1 MKATIHINPQEI
13 EEAKRKRI
21 TDAVTNINK
30 KLDEKE
36 TSNIKSIIYHY
47 TSPEGLIGVLGESSV
62 TFWFSMFCC
71 VNDKTEGTHVY
82 SLYEEVLDECKKNG
96 SISAKFY
103 NCMKNIEPMEVDCF
117 SYRNALGAQTSVD
130 HDEYGIT
137 LSEYY
142 MYICCFSEDKD
153 SLPLWLYYT
162 KGQNNRGYN
171 IGVST
176 TAIRAKTGLF
186 EYYKIKLRK
195 VIYDTERKKQFIYS
209 LIEEVNKNFR
219 ILGESFAR
227 SLIKTQLDEWRLLF
241 KPEYFSHE
249 NEVRAILKIPIDKI
263 DTPAIFEKFPQKF
276 RSSSGYIIPYV
287 ELTFKKTIVKTT
299 TLGPLLDVDS
309 AENGISPF
317 LNLRGYTWVK
327 TDASKVQIRY

>member
-1 MKATIHINPQEI
+1 
-13 EEAKRKRI
+13 
-21 TDAVTNINK
+21 
-30 KLDEKE
+30 
-36 TSNIKSIIYHY
+36 
-47 TSPEGLIGVLGESSV
+47 
-62 TFWFSMFCC
+62 
-71 VNDKTEGTHVY
+71 
-82 SLYEEVLDECKKNG
+82 
-96 SISAKFY
+96 
-103 NCMKNIEPMEVDCF
+103 
-117 SYRNALGAQTSVD
+117 
-130 HDEYGIT
+130 
-137 LSEYY
+137 
-142 MYICCFSEDKD
+142 
-153 SLPLWLYYT
+153 
-162 KGQNNRGYN
+162 
-171 IGVST
+171 
-176 TAIRAKTGLF
+176 
-186 EYYKIKLRK
+186 
-195 VIYDTERKKQFIYS
+195 
-209 LIEEVNKNFR
+209 EEVNKNFR